1 MLLHALAGKDARAP
15 GNGQSYHFMN
25 RTIRQLTRLLFL
37 TSLLVSGLP
46 VNAQTSAAAA
56 DYLNPRLPVKQRVDD
71 LVSRMTLEEK
81 VGQMM
86 NKAPAIERLGVPA
99 YDWWNEA
106 LHGVAYAGHATVFPQ
121 AIGLGATWN
130 EELVKSVAA
139 AISDEARAKYN
150 DAVRRDFRRRFYGL
164 TFWSPNINIFRD
176 PRWGRGQET
185 YGEDPYLTSR
195 LGVAFVRG
203 MQGDDPKYLKTIA
216 TPKHYAVHSGPESL
230 RHTFD
235 ARPPERDL
243 EDTYLPA
250 FRAAVV
256 EGKAGSVMCAYNRL
270 NGEPACAS
278 PRLLQEL
285 LRERWGFSGYV
296 VSDCDAVAD
305 IYKKH
310 NFRKTEEEGVAVAV
324 KTGTDLTCGY
334 EYRALPAAIKQ
345 GLITEAEIDTAV
357 KRLFE
362 ARFRLGMFDPP
373 EMNPYA
379 RIPVEVNDSAANR
392 ELAARAARESIVLL
406 KNERNTLPLKK
417 DLKSIAV
424 IGPNADSL
432 EVLLGNYHGIPSK
445 WTTALEGIRRK
456 VSPQTRVTYALGTT
470 LTGEAILPVPA
481 SSLFRD
487 REKTSRGLKAE
498 YFDNKDLQGTPV
510 ATRVDEQLNFEWF
523 TNAPVPEVNTD
534 NFSARWTGYFV
545 PPASGT
551 YEFGA
556 RADDGVRVFLDDRLL
571 VEHWQDGRLTTVT
584 KPVELEAGR
593 AYKLRVEYY
602 ERWAAA
608 TARLVWGPPG
618 LKASLREEALKAA
631 READVVVMA
640 LGLSP
645 SLEGEEM
652 DVKVEGFSGGDRTRL
667 DLPAAQDELLK
678 AVAATGKPVVL
689 ALTNGGALAVNWA
702 QGNVPAIVEA
712 WYPGEEGGAAL
723 ADVLF
728 GDYNPA
734 GRLPV
739 TFYKSVEQLPPF
751 DDYGMDGK
759 TYRYFK
765 GDPLYPFGHGLS
777 YTTFKYGDLKLGSK
791 SYAAGQNVELS
802 VEVQNTGARAGDEVV
817 QLYVT
822 DAEASS
828 PVPIRMLKGVRRI
841 HLKPGERRRVSFTL
855 TPRDLSLV
863 DGRGRRLLEPGEF
876 RVSVGGK
883 QPGFTGSADAATT
896 GVVSGSFTVTGKVV
910 ETQ

>member
-1 MLLHALAGKDARAP
+1 LKQTM
-15 GNGQSYHFMN
+15 
-25 RTIRQLTRLLFL
+25 RQLILSLGLSALLL
-37 TSLLVSGLP
+37 SGLP
-46 VNAQTSAAAA
+46 VVAQTQTTKATP
-56 DYLNPRLPVKQRVDD
+56 DYLNPRLPIKQRVDD

-81 VGQMM
+81 IAQMM
-86 NKAPAIERLGVPA
+86 NKAPAVERLGVHA

-121 AIGLGATWN
+121 AIGLGASWN
-130 EELVKSVAA
+130 EELVKAVATA
-139 AISDEARAKYN
+139 VSDEARAKYN
-150 DAVRRDFRRRFYGL
+150 DAVRRDFRKRFYGL

-195 LGVAFVRG
+195 LGVAFVKG
-203 MQGDDPKYLKTIA
+203 MQGEDPRHLKTIA
-216 TPKHYAVHSGPESL
+216 TPKHYAVHSGPESQ

-235 ARPPERDL
+235 AQPPERDL

-270 NGEPACAS
+270 NGEPLCAS
-278 PRLLQEL
+278 PRMLQEV
-285 LRERWGFSGYV
+285 LRDRWGFAGYV

-310 NFRKTEEEGVAVAV
+310 NFRKTEEEGVAAAV
-324 KTGTDLTCGY
+324 RNGTDLTCGY
-334 EYRALPAAIKQ
+334 EYRALPAAVKA

-373 EMNPYA
+373 GSNPYA
-379 RIPVEVNDSAANR
+379 RIPFEVNDSAANR

-445 WTTALEGIRRK
+445 WVTPLEGIRRK

-470 LTGEAILPVPA
+470 LTGEPVLPVPA
-481 SSLFRD
+481 SSLYLD
-487 REKTSRGLKAE
+487 AGKSARGLKAE
-498 YFDNKDLQGTPV
+498 YFDNKELQGTPA
-510 ATRVDEQLNFEWF
+510 ATRTDEQLNFDWF
-523 TNAPVPEVNTD
+523 TDAPVPGINTD

-551 YEFGA
+551 YQFGV
-556 RADDGVRVFLDDRLL
+556 RADDGVRVFLDDRPLFDS
-571 VEHWQDGRLTTVT
+571 WRDSSTRTLTQSVDF
-584 KPVELEAGR
+584 EAGR

-602 ERWAAA
+602 ERYASA
-608 TARLVWGPPG
+608 TAKLVWGPPG
-618 LKASLREEALKAA
+618 LNDGLRAEALKAA
-631 READVVVMA
+631 READVVVLT

-652 DVKVEGFSGGDRTRL
+652 DVKVKGFSGGDRT
-667 DLPAAQDELLK
+667 DLEMPEAQDSLLK
-678 AVAATGKPVVL
+678 AVVATGKPVVL
-689 ALTNGGALAVNWA
+689 VLTNGGALAVNWA

-712 WYPGEEGGAAL
+712 WYPGEEGGTAL

-739 TFYKSVEQLPPF
+739 TFYKSVDQLPPF
-751 DDYGMDGK
+751 DDYRMEGK

-765 GDPLYPFGHGLS
+765 GDPLYPFGYGLS
-777 YTTFKYGDLKLGSK
+777 YTTFKYDNLKLGSK
-791 SYAAGQNVELS
+791 RYAAGRNVELS
-802 VEVQNTGARAGDEVV
+802 VEVQNTGTRAGDEVV

-822 DAEASS
+822 DAEASA
-828 PVPIRMLKGVRRI
+828 PVPLRALRGARRV
-841 HLKPGERRRVSFTL
+841 HLGPGERRRVSFTL
-855 TPRDLSLV
+855 KPEDLSLV
-863 DGRGRRLLEPGEF
+863 DERGRRLLEPGEF
-876 RVSVGGK
+876 RVSIGGK
-883 QPGFTGSADAATT
+883 QPGFKGAADAATT
-896 GVVSGSFTVTGKVV
+896 GVVTGSFTLTGKTTEVR
-910 ETQ
+910 

>member
-1 MLLHALAGKDARAP
+1 
-15 GNGQSYHFMN
+15 
-25 RTIRQLTRLLFL
+25 
-37 TSLLVSGLP
+37 
-46 VNAQTSAAAA
+46 
-56 DYLNPRLPVKQRVDD
+56 
-71 LVSRMTLEEK
+71 MTLEEK
-81 VGQMM
+81 VAQMM
-86 NKAPAIERLGVPA
+86 NKAPAVERLGVPA

-121 AIGLGATWN
+121 AIGLGATWD
-130 EELVKSVAA
+130 EELVKSVAT

-150 DAVRRDFRRRFYGL
+150 DAVRRDFRKRFYGL

-195 LGVAFVRG
+195 LGVAFVKG
-203 MQGDDPKYLKTIA
+203 LQGDDPKYLKAIA

-243 EDTYLPA
+243 EETYLPA
-250 FRAAVV
+250 FRATVV

-270 NGEPACAS
+270 NGEPLCAS
-278 PRLLQEL
+278 PRMLQEI
-285 LRERWGFSGYV
+285 LRERWGFGGYV

-310 NFRKTEEEGVAVAV
+310 HFKKTEEEGVATAV

-334 EYRALPAAIKQ
+334 EYRALPAALKQ
-345 GLITEAEIDTAV
+345 GLVSEADIDTAV

-362 ARFRLGMFDPP
+362 ARFRLGLFDPP
-373 EMNPYA
+373 ELVPYA
-379 RIPVEVNDSAANR
+379 RIPLEVNDSAANR

-406 KNERNTLPLKK
+406 KNERNALPLRK

-445 WTTALEGIRRK
+445 WVTPLEGIRRK
-456 VSPQTRVTYALGTT
+456 VSPRTRVTYALGTT
-470 LTGEAILPVPA
+470 HTGEALLPVPA
-481 SSLFRD
+481 SAFFQD
-487 REKTSRGLKAE
+487 AGKHERGLKGE
-498 YFDNKDLQGTPV
+498 YFDNKDLQGTPA
-510 ATRVDEQLNFEWF
+510 ATRTDEQLDFDWF
-523 TNAPVPEVNTD
+523 TDAPVPGINTD

-551 YEFGA
+551 YQLGA
-556 RADDGVRVFLDDRLL
+556 RADDGVRVFLDDRPL
-571 VEHWQDGRLTTVT
+571 VENWRDGSLKTLTKEVT
-584 KPVELEAGR
+584 LEAGR

-602 ERWAAA
+602 ERYASA
-608 TARLVWGPPG
+608 TAKLVWGPPG
-618 LKASLREEALKAA
+618 LNDSLREEALKAA
-631 READVVVMA
+631 RESDVVVLA
-640 LGLSP
+640 LGLAP

-652 DVKVEGFSGGDRTRL
+652 EVKVKGFSGGDRTSL
-667 DLPAAQDELLK
+667 DLPDAQEDLLK
-678 AVAATGKPVVL
+678 AVAATGKPLVL
-689 ALTNGGALAVNWA
+689 VLLNGGALAVNWA
-702 QGNVPAIVEA
+702 QGNVPAVVEA
-712 WYPGEEGGAAL
+712 WYPGEEGGTAL
-723 ADVLF
+723 ADMLF

-751 DDYGMDGK
+751 EDYRMEGR

-765 GDPLYPFGHGLS
+765 GEPLYPFGHGLS
-777 YTTFKYGDLKLGSK
+777 YTTFEYDDLKLGSK
-791 SYAAGQNVELS
+791 RYTAGRNVELS
-802 VEVQNTGARAGDEVV
+802 VEVRNTGSRAGDEVV

-822 DAEASS
+822 DAEASA
-828 PVPIRMLKGVRRI
+828 PTPTRALKGVRRI
-841 HLKPGERRRVSFTL
+841 HLKPGERGRVSFTL

-863 DGRGRRLLEPGEF
+863 DERGRRLLEPGEF

-883 QPGFTGSADAATT
+883 QPGFTGAADAHTT
-896 GVVSGSFTVTGKVV
+896 GVVTGSFNLTGKII
-910 ETQ
+910 EIQ

>member
-1 MLLHALAGKDARAP
+1 MRIPLRKLV
-15 GNGQSYHFMN
+15 
-25 RTIRQLTRLLFL
+25 
-37 TSLLVSGLP
+37 TSLCLSSLLLSTLP
-46 VNAQTSAAAA
+46 VSAQTGAATP
-56 DYLNPRLPVKQRVDD
+56 DYLNPRLPIKRRVDD

-81 VGQMM
+81 VAQMM
-86 NKAPAIERLGVPA
+86 NKAPAVERLNVPA

-121 AIGLGATWN
+121 AIGLGASWN
-130 EELVKSVAA
+130 EELVKSVAT

-150 DAVRRDFRRRFYGL
+150 DAVRRDFRKRFYGL

-185 YGEDPYLTSR
+185 YGEDPFLTSR

-203 MQGDDPKYLKTIA
+203 MQGDDPNYFKTIA
-216 TPKHYAVHSGPESL
+216 TPKHYAVHSGPESQ

-250 FRAAVV
+250 FRAAVT

-270 NGEPACAS
+270 NGEPLCAS
-278 PRLLQEL
+278 PRMLQEI
-285 LRERWGFSGYV
+285 LRDRWGFAGYV

-310 NFRKTEEEGVAVAV
+310 GFRKTEEEGVAVAV
-324 KTGTDLTCGY
+324 RTGTDLTCGY
-334 EYRALPAAIKQ
+334 EYRALPAAVKA
-345 GLITEAEIDTAV
+345 GLISEGEIDTAV

-373 EMNPYA
+373 DANPYA
-379 RIPVEVNDSAANR
+379 RIPFEVNDSAAHR
-392 ELAARAARESIVLL
+392 ELAARAARESMVLL
-406 KNERNTLPLKK
+406 KNARGALPLKK
-417 DLKSIAV
+417 DLKSVAV

-445 WTTALEGIRRK
+445 WVTPLEGIRRK
-456 VSPQTRVTYALGTT
+456 VSPRTRVNYALGTT

-481 SSLFRD
+481 SALFQD
-487 REKTSRGLKAE
+487 AGKSKPGLKAE

-510 ATRVDEQLNFEWF
+510 ATRVDAQLNFEWF
-523 TNAPVPEVNTD
+523 TDAPVPGINTD

-545 PPASGT
+545 PPASGA
-551 YEFGA
+551 YRLGA
-556 RADDGVRVFLDDRLL
+556 RADDGVRVFLDDEPLIENWR
-571 VEHWQDGRLTTVT
+571 DGSAKTVT
-584 KPVELEAGR
+584 KEVTLEAGR
-593 AYKLRVEYY
+593 AYKLRVDYY
-602 ERWAAA
+602 ERYASA
-608 TARLVWGPPG
+608 TAKLVWGPPG
-618 LKASLREEALKAA
+618 LNDALRAEALKAA
-631 READVVVMA
+631 RESDVVVLA
-640 LGLSP
+640 LGLAP

-652 DVKVEGFSGGDRTRL
+652 DVAVKGFSGGDRTSL
-667 DLPAAQDELLK
+667 DLPDAQEDLLK

-689 ALTNGGALAVNWA
+689 LLLNGGALAVNWA
-702 QGNVPAIVEA
+702 QANVPAIVEA
-712 WYPGEEGGAAL
+712 WYPGEEGGAAV

-751 DDYGMDGK
+751 EDYRMDGK

-765 GDPLYPFGHGLS
+765 GEPLYPFGHGLS
-777 YTTFKYGDLKLGSK
+777 YTTFKYDDLKFTSK
-791 SYAAGQNVELS
+791 RYAAGQNVELS
-802 VEVQNTGARAGDEVV
+802 VEVRNTGPRAGDEVV
-817 QLYVT
+817 QLYLT
-822 DAEASS
+822 DAESS
-828 PVPIRMLKGVRRI
+828 APVPVRALKGVRRV
-841 HLKPGERRRVSFTL
+841 HLKPGEKQRVSFML

-863 DGRGRRLLEPGEF
+863 DGQGRRLLEPGEF

-883 QPGFTGSADAATT
+883 QPGFNGAADAPTT
-896 GVVSGSFTVTGKVV
+896 GVVNGSFNVTGQTL
-910 ETQ
+910 EIR

>member
-1 MLLHALAGKDARAP
+1 MPCLSSLLLSTLPAAAQTRAP
-15 GNGQSYHFMN
+15 GA
-25 RTIRQLTRLLFL
+25 
-37 TSLLVSGLP
+37 P
-46 VNAQTSAAAA
+46 P
-56 DYLNPRLPVKQRVDD
+56 DYLDPRLPVRQRVED

-81 VGQMM
+81 VAQMM
-86 NKAPAIERLGVPA
+86 NKAPAVERLNIPA

-121 AIGLGATWN
+121 AIGLGASWN
-130 EELVKSVAA
+130 EELVKSVAG

-203 MQGDDPKYLKTIA
+203 MQGADPNYLKTVA
-216 TPKHYAVHSGPESL
+216 TPKHYAVHSGPESQ

-270 NGEPACAS
+270 NGEPLCAS
-278 PRLLQEL
+278 PRM
-285 LRERWGFSGYV
+285 LRQILRDEWGFAGYV

-310 NFRKTEEEGVAVAV
+310 NFKKTEEEGVAAAV

-334 EYRALPAAIKQ
+334 EYRALPSALKQ

-373 EMNPYA
+373 ESNPYA
-379 RIPVEVNDSAANR
+379 RIPFEANDSAANR

-406 KNERNTLPLKK
+406 KNEKNTLPLGK
-417 DLKSIAV
+417 DLKTVAV

-445 WTTALEGIRRK
+445 WVTPLEGIRRK
-456 VSPQTRVTYALGTT
+456 VSPRTRVLHALGTT
-470 LTGEAILPVPA
+470 LTGDAILPVPA
-481 SSLFRD
+481 SSLFLD
-487 REKTSRGLKAE
+487 AGKSAPGLRAE
-498 YFDNKDLQGTPV
+498 YFDNKDLQGTPA
-510 ATRVDEQLNFEWF
+510 ATRTDERLNFDWF
-523 TNAPVPEVNTD
+523 TDAPVPGINTD

-551 YEFGA
+551 YQFGV
-556 RADDGVRVFLDDRLL
+556 RADDGIRVFLDDRPL
-571 VEHWQDGRLTTVT
+571 VDSWRDSSTRTLTQA
-584 KPVELEAGR
+584 VEFEAGR

-602 ERWAAA
+602 ERYASA
-608 TARLVWGPPG
+608 TAKLVWGPPG
-618 LKASLREEALKAA
+618 LNNTLREEALRAA

-652 DVKVEGFSGGDRTRL
+652 DVKVKGFSGGDRTSL
-667 DLPAAQDELLK
+667 DLPDAQDDLLR
-678 AVAATGKPVVL
+678 AVVATGRPVVL
-689 ALTNGGALAVNWA
+689 VLMNGGALAVNWA
-702 QGNVPAIVEA
+702 QANVPAVVEA
-712 WYPGEEGGAAL
+712 WYPGEEGGTAL

-739 TFYKSVEQLPPF
+739 TFYKSAEQLPPF
-751 DDYGMDGK
+751 EDYRMEGK

-765 GDPLYPFGHGLS
+765 GEPLYPFGHGLS
-777 YTTFKYGDLKLGSK
+777 YTTFKYDDLKVGSK
-791 SYAAGQNVELS
+791 RYTSGQNVELS

-822 DAEASS
+822 DAAASA
-828 PVPIRMLKGVRRI
+828 PVPLRALKGVRRV
-841 HLKPGERRRVSFTL
+841 HLRPGERRRVGFTL

-863 DGRGRRLLEPGEF
+863 DERGRRLLEPGEF

-883 QPGFTGSADAATT
+883 QPGFTGAADAATT
-896 GVVSGSFTVTGKVV
+896 GVVSSSFTVTGKTI
-910 ETQ
+910 EIR

>member
-1 MLLHALAGKDARAP
+1 MK
-15 GNGQSYHFMN
+15 QTM
-25 RTIRQLTRLLFL
+25 RQLILLL
-37 TSLLVSGLP
+37 CLSSVLLASLP
-46 VNAQTSAAAA
+46 AAAQTPN
-56 DYLNPRLPVKQRVDD
+56 YLNPRLPVKQRVDD

-81 VGQMM
+81 VAQMM
-86 NKAPAIERLGVPA
+86 NKAPAIERLNVPA

-130 EELVKSVAA
+130 EDLVKSVAN

-150 DAVRRDFRRRFYGL
+150 DAARRDFRKRFYGL

-195 LGVAFVRG
+195 LGVAFVKG
-203 MQGDDPKYLKTIA
+203 MQGDDPVYFKTIA

-235 ARPPERDL
+235 AHPPERDL
-243 EDTYLPA
+243 EETYLPA

-256 EGKAGSVMCAYNRL
+256 EGRAGSVMCAYNRL
-270 NGEPACAS
+270 NGEPLCAS
-278 PRLLQEL
+278 PRMLQQV
-285 LRERWGFSGYV
+285 LRERWGFGGYV

-310 NFRKTEEEGVAVAV
+310 NYRKTEEEGVAVAV

-334 EYRALPAAIKQ
+334 EYRALPAALKQ
-345 GLITEAEIDTAV
+345 GLITESEIDTAV

-373 EMNPYA
+373 ETNRYA
-379 RIPVEVNDSAANR
+379 RIPVEVNDSAINR

-406 KNERNTLPLKK
+406 KNERGALPLKK
-417 DLKSIAV
+417 DLKTIAV

-445 WTTALEGIRRK
+445 WVTPLEGIRRK
-456 VSPQTRVTYALGTT
+456 VSPRTRVTYALGTT
-470 LTGEAILPVPA
+470 LTGDAILPVPA
-481 SSLFRD
+481 SSFFLNAD
-487 REKTSRGLKAE
+487 KSARGLKAE

-510 ATRVDEQLNFEWF
+510 ATRTDEQLNFDWF
-523 TNAPVPEVNTD
+523 TDAPVPGINTD

-545 PPASGT
+545 APASGT
-551 YEFGA
+551 YQFGV
-556 RADDGVRVFLDDRLL
+556 RADDGIRVFLDERPIVDSWR
-571 VEHWQDGRLTTVT
+571 DSSTRTLTRSI
-584 KPVELEAGR
+584 EFEAGR

-602 ERWAAA
+602 EHYAAA
-608 TARLVWGPPG
+608 TAKLVWGPPG
-618 LKASLREEALKAA
+618 LNDSLRAEALKVA
-631 READVVVMA
+631 RESDVVVMA
-640 LGLSP
+640 LGLAP

-652 DVKVEGFSGGDRTRL
+652 DVKVKGFSGGDRT
-667 DLPAAQDELLK
+667 DLEMPGAQDELLK

-689 ALTNGGALAVNWA
+689 VLMNGGALAVNWA
-702 QGNVPAIVEA
+702 QANVPAIVEA
-712 WYPGEEGGAAL
+712 WYPGEEGGTAL

-751 DDYGMDGK
+751 EDYRMDGK
-759 TYRYFK
+759 TYRYFR

-777 YTTFKYGDLKLGSK
+777 YTTFKYDNLKLNSK
-791 SYAAGQNVELS
+791 RYTTSQNVELS
-802 VEVQNTGARAGDEVV
+802 VEVRNTGERAGAEVV

-822 DAEASS
+822 DVEASA
-828 PVPIRMLKGVRRI
+828 PVPLRALKGVRRV
-841 HLKPGERRRVSFTL
+841 HLKAGERRRVGFTL

-863 DGRGRRLLEPGEF
+863 DERGRRRLEPGEF
-876 RVSVGGK
+876 RVSIGGK
-883 QPGFTGSADAATT
+883 QPGFTGAADAATS
-896 GVVSGSFTVTGKVV
+896 GVVSGGFNVTGKTI
-910 ETQ
+910 EIR